1 MGRAWLTLS
10 HGLSRPGA
18 PSGSDGSAGRGR
30 TPSKSE
36 RSERAPAGALSNASA
51 EQPGRIAEAC
61 TSAMSLAARA
71 DAYLRCQAG
80 VEAARAQVGLAVQQC
95 VVWRALPAM
104 DLEAW
109 GASAPLHEAGLGL
122 ALERELGVAHR
133 VELVR
138 HQRSGLCFSAHLAS
152 PRPDQ
157 TQLLRTTRWP
167 SQLSKLTKGSERPKT
182 FSGVTR
188 GKYSERKPQFKRSKR
203 VPPE

>member
-1 MGRAWLTLS
+1 MRVRVRVRVRVRLALEKLEADEAVRGCAARERPGALAWGPGLAVADLRRLLGEWPPLGQAEQRAGGAGRYGAMGRAWLTLS

-80 VEAARAQVGLAVQQC
+80 VEAARAQVGLAVQ
-95 VVWRALPAM
+95 
-104 DLEAW
+104 
-109 GASAPLHEAGLGL
+109 
-122 ALERELGVAHR
+122 
-133 VELVR
+133 
-138 HQRSGLCFSAHLAS
+138 
-152 PRPDQ
+152 
-157 TQLLRTTRWP
+157 
-167 SQLSKLTKGSERPKT
+167 
-182 FSGVTR
+182 
-188 GKYSERKPQFKRSKR
+188 
-203 VPPE
+203 